1 MTALTLH
8 QGDILEQ
15 LPKIPSE
22 SIDLIFTSPPYW
34 KGFAYESHFNS
45 YGQYLA
51 WTTEWVKAIKRV
63 LKPNGWFVLNIAN
76 DSETTVKA
84 FEVMQLCLPH
94 WKLHDTIIWNVYNR
108 QPANTDRQLTNQHE
122 YLFVFR
128 HQGAGAVIHKE
139 GIVEAYPSVFDS
151 KNVGNVW
158 KLPFKVAKQSL
169 KKVTGGAKDWGHS
182 GFPPIL
188 CELVIKLFSQPGDCV
203 LDCFAGTG
211 VVLKTAN
218 ELERSAVGIDKNVV
232 TV

>member
-1 MTALTLH
+1 MFLH
-8 QGDILEQ
+8 GDVLKQ
-15 LPKIPSE
+15 LPSIETE
-22 SIDLIFTSPPYW
+22 SVDLIFTSPPYW

-45 YGQYLA
+45 YSQYLE
-51 WTTEWVKAIKRV
+51 WTTKWVKSIKRV

-84 FEVMQLCLPH
+84 FEVLNLCLPH

-108 QPANTDRQLTNQHE
+108 QPANTERQFTNQHE

-139 GIVEAYPSVFDS
+139 GIIEAYPSVFNS

-158 KLPFKVAKQSL
+158 KIPFKVAKSSL
-169 KKVTGGAKDWGHS
+169 KKVSGGKNDWGHS

-188 CELVIKLFSQPGDCV
+188 CELVIKLFTVQGDRV

-211 VVLKTAN
+211 IVLQTAK
-218 ELERSAVGIDKNVV
+218 ELGRTYIGIDKNLIEI
-232 TV
+232 